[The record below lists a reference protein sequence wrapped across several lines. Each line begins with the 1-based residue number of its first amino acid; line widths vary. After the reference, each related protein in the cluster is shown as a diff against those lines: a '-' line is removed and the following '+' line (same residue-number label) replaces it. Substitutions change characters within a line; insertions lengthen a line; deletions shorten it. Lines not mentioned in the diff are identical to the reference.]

1 MSFDSLYALHYD
13 RFSGADYASYAAF
26 FTEAARRFADVALRE
41 ALDLGCGA
49 GGLSAVL
56 AGAGLDMVGLDV
68 SPEMLSVARAKPEN
82 RDVLLLCQDM
92 RELELYGTVQG
103 AVSAYDCLN
112 YLGSLS
118 ELSDVLALLHNYIE
132 PGGVFV
138 FDVNTPARYERV
150 YADNC
155 FCFEDDGALLVWRNE
170 YAPKSRRN
178 RMELTLFARRAD
190 GGYDRFDDVAVQR
203 CFSLPR
209 IERAAVRAGFAVCG
223 VFGGTDL
230 SALTAESEKAF
241 FVLKRI

>member
-26 FTEAARRFADVALRE
+26 FMEAARRFADVALRE

-92 RELELYGTVQG
+92 REMELYGTVQG

-112 YLGSLS
+112 
-118 ELSDVLALLHNYIE
+118 
-132 PGGVFV
+132 
-138 FDVNTPARYERV
+138 
-150 YADNC
+150 
-155 FCFEDDGALLVWRNE
+155 
-170 YAPKSRRN
+170 
-178 RMELTLFARRAD
+178 
-190 GGYDRFDDVAVQR
+190 
-203 CFSLPR
+203 
-209 IERAAVRAGFAVCG
+209 
-223 VFGGTDL
+223 
-230 SALTAESEKAF
+230 
-241 FVLKRI
+241 

>member
-1 MSFDSLYALHYD
+1 MIRCTHCITTGFP
-13 RFSGADYASYAAF
+13 GADYASYAAF
-26 FTEAARRFADVALRE
+26 FTEAARRFADVALCE

-132 PGGVFV
+132 PGGVFCV
-138 FDVNTPARYERV
+138 RRQYARPLPRRV

-178 RMELTLFARRAD
+178 RMELTLFSRRAD

-209 IERAAVRAGFAVCG
+209 IERAAVQAGFAVCG
-223 VFGGTDL
+223 VFGGTDF

>member
-26 FTEAARRFADVALRE
+26 FMEAARRFADVALRE

-92 RELELYGTVQG
+92 REMELYGTVQG

-138 FDVNTPARYERV
+138 FDVNTPAR
-150 YADNC
+150 
-155 FCFEDDGALLVWRNE
+155 
-170 YAPKSRRN
+170 
-178 RMELTLFARRAD
+178 
-190 GGYDRFDDVAVQR
+190 
-203 CFSLPR
+203 
-209 IERAAVRAGFAVCG
+209 
-223 VFGGTDL
+223 
-230 SALTAESEKAF
+230 
-241 FVLKRI
+241 

>member
-26 FTEAARRFADVALRE
+26 FMEAARRFADVALRE

-92 RELELYGTVQG
+92 REMELYGTVQG

-112 YLGSLS
+112 YLGACPSCRTCWRCCTITS
-118 ELSDVLALLHNYIE
+118 SRAACSCSTSIR
-132 PGGVFV
+132 PPATSGCTPTTASASRTTARCWSGAT
-138 FDVNTPARYERV
+138 NT
-150 YADNC
+150 
-155 FCFEDDGALLVWRNE
+155 
-170 YAPKSRRN
+170 RRN
-178 RMELTLFARRAD
+178 
-190 GGYDRFDDVAVQR
+190 
-203 CFSLPR
+203 P
-209 IERAAVRAGFAVCG
+209 AATVWN
-223 VFGGTDL
+223 
-230 SALTAESEKAF
+230 
-241 FVLKRI
+241 